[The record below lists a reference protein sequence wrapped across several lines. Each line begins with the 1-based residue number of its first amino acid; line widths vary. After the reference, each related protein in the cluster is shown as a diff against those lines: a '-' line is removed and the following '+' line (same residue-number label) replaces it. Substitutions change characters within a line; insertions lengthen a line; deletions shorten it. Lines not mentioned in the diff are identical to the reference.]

1 MRILVYQPARS
12 RGLYV
17 LDGSPA
23 NIAVSISLLGGALDY
38 VDITGETLPDPNPES
53 WRVEAGELVYS
64 PSPSPAHRLD
74 ANGDWVLP
82 RPTIP
87 TVVTMRQA
95 RLALHGAG
103 LLGLVDAAVEA
114 IPGPAGEAAR
124 IEWEYALS
132 VERGSTLV
140 ASMAAAIP
148 LTEGELDALFTAADA
163 L

>member
-1 MRILVYQPARS
+1 MSILVYAPLTS
-12 RGLYV
+12 RGLYTLAGSPQNIAASIAQ
-17 LDGSPA
+17 LDGLA
-23 NIAVSISLLGGALDY
+23 YL
-38 VDITGETLPDPNPES
+38 DITGAELADPTPEY
-53 WRVEAGELVYS
+53 WRVETGELVYS
-64 PSPSPAHRLD
+64 PPPSPAHRLD

-82 RPTIP
+82 PPTIP

-124 IEWEYALS
+124 IEWEYALT
-132 VERGSTLV
+132 VERGSALV

-148 LTEGELDALFTAADA
+148 LTEGELDALFTAAA
-163 L
+163 AF

>member
-1 MRILVYQPARS
+1 MRILVYLPVS
-12 RGLYV
+12 MRGLYV
-17 LDGSPA
+17 LDGSPK
-23 NIAVSISLLGGALDY
+23 NIAASIAQLDGLAY
-38 VDITGETLPDPNPES
+38 LDISAADLADPAPEH
-53 WRVEAGELVYS
+53 WRIEAGVLSYS
-64 PSPSPAHRLD
+64 PRPSPTHRLN
-74 ANGDWVLP
+74 AAGDWVLP
-82 RPTIP
+82 PPTIP

-103 LLGLVDAAVEA
+103 LLGLVDAAVGA

-148 LTEGELDALFTAADA
+148 LTEGELDALFTAAA
-163 L
+163 AF